1 MFLVCAITGLLICYL
16 ESLAAKLIISFFFL
30 AKLLAY
36 SRRSGVELHYSQ
48 ENDLF
53 KEFDEKS
60 KIKKM
65 KFEPYL
71 WAPHALQQGF
81 FYLMSEKLYR
91 WLYLN
96 KFNRECI
103 TLPDG
108 GTIGLDWDGDIP
120 NPADKPDK
128 PYMLIC
134 PGLGGDSRNL
144 YSLMLLWQA
153 R

>member
-1 MFLVCAITGLLICYL
+1 MFLVCTITGLLFCYL

-36 SRRSGVELHYSQ
+36 SRSSGVELHYSK

-71 WAPHALQQGF
+71 WAPHAIQQGF
-81 FYLMSEKLYR
+81 FYLLSEKLYR

-96 KFNRECI
+96 QFNRECI

-128 PYMLIC
+128 PYLLIC